1 MIETA
6 VDQDML
12 LKDRRCS
19 SDTYNTTEDQELNP
33 VVGVAMST
41 DPQPF
46 QTSAPQMDNSTS
58 PNVELVV
65 HQSDSD
71 SAETICSHED
81 EYKSVHSASFSTI
94 PSLSRSN
101 SESVLNDMI
110 ESFQSTTLTPENG
123 ADSVQKNADG
133 SMNGNQCGFQLSGV
147 NEVQNPGPCF
157 GQPNE
162 MNGINASIYKT
173 ASKELPQSISLSAAY
188 PYKSTS
194 FGVSRSS
201 STDQREEKC
210 ILYSSVDIHSV

>member
-33 VVGVAMST
+33 VVEVTMST
-41 DPQPF
+41 DPQLL
-46 QTSAPQMDNSTS
+46 QTGAPQMDNSTS

-133 SMNGNQCGFQLSGV
+133 SMNGNQCGFQPSGV
-147 NEVQNPGPCF
+147 NKVQNPGPCF
-157 GQPNE
+157 DQPNE

-173 ASKELPQSISLSAAY
+173 VSKELPPSISLSAAY

-201 STDQREEKC
+201 SIDQREEKC